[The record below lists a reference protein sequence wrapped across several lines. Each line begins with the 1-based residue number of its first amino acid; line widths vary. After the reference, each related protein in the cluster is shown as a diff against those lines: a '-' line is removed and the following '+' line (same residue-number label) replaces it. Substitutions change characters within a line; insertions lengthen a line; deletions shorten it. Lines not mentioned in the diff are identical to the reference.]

1 MDDFLKQVHDEIKA
15 QTGLEPQFGVEAV
28 GDGFY
33 RFTDCVYRGR
43 TLRAPDC
50 HFSLD
55 MQPPGCN
62 FILTSNPKYCLVKG
76 ENPNQFR
83 ACVAESLVKTEFK
96 PVIEEVFRIA
106 EPTTDGLRKMVYES
120 YELTE
125 TALGSMYLA
134 MDSLDT
140 NGDVFSTRKMLV
152 IASQDLFDVESA
164 VFDGAAGGV
173 AAGGVAAGGVAAGG
187 AVGQKRKRLVEMSS
201 EELVSVMRELVG
213 LAELSLA
220 NVLSVLRSLEA
231 DVLDIG
237 AAVEEMVKM
246 CDALNDVMAN
256 MD

>member
-1 MDDFLKQVHDEIKA
+1 MDDFLKRVHDGIKA

-106 EPTTDGLRKMVYES
+106 EPTTDGLRKVVYES

-164 VFDGAAGGV
+164 VFDGAASGV
-173 AAGGVAAGGVAAGG
+173 AAGS

-201 EELVSVMRELVG
+201 EELVAVMRELVG
-213 LAELSLA
+213 LAESSLA